1 MSFGLLKSFKSIL
14 KVVDFFLVL
23 GNSSFWDI
31 KYLELYLI
39 LIIKKLF
46 LESTLIFQLKNV
58 IYYIEVNQSNVM

>member
-1 MSFGLLKSFKSIL
+1 MPFGLLKSFKSIL
-14 KVVDFFLVL
+14 KVGHFFLVL